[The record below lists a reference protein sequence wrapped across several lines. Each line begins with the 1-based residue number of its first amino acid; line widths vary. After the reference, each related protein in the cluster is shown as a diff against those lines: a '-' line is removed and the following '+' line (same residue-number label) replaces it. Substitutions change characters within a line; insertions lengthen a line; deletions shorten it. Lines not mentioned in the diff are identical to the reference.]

1 MNTYTH
7 VGFVHFGTYCTRCNM
22 VCFDSCSTTED
33 TSSPTS
39 SGSPPIIKTSFH
51 SFLGDFHPRTAV
63 ERELDYTVRVSDK
76 GVEGLWICTVCRCT
90 NRDFGMAHFHVKHDH
105 SQVRC
110 RFCNLCCNSFLTLD
124 AHMQEAHPEQM
135 PVQCQIC
142 SIWLPDAT
150 SLMPHFKWH
159 GDPYRRLIPHRYATN
174 ARIVIHSWHMGKRA
188 ANTELS
194 ASRNRTLPWEITVR
208 RLQHQGLTQ

>member
-1 MNTYTH
+1 MSYDVMNTYTH
-7 VGFVHFGTYCTRCNM
+7 VGFVHLGTYCTRCDM

-33 TSSPTS
+33 TNSPTS
-39 SGSPPIIKTSFH
+39 SGSPPVIKTSFH

-124 AHMQEAHPEQM
+124 AHMQEAHPELM

-159 GDPYRRLIPHRYATN
+159 GDPYRRLIPHRYADECPN
-174 ARIVIHSWHMGKRA
+174 CHSFLAHGK
-188 ANTELS
+188 ES
-194 ASRNRTLPWEITVR
+194 SE
-208 RLQHQGLTQ
+208 H